1 MAYQRWTYWGVF
13 PLLCFARSNQS
24 SALKKN
30 HKKNRGGPVSFS
42 NSYCMLKESKRPKQL
57 FLKQKYSNDHPMF
70 IKCLFSAWHIMSFW
84 ELSISFS
91 TRNSAKPRIGMGGGE
106 ESLSDWC
113 YLQNN
118 WSSCVLGFSLEVHV
132 MLRENFYCAFQP
144 WMFPR
149 KRLLSC
155 ENHVMFSCKFYGF
168 NSVAYKIIKGGW
180 VHSPP
185 PLAILKIKLKCTR
198 PNTGTFQKDKIETK
212 LWLTR

>member
-1 MAYQRWTYWGVF
+1 MITRCSSNVCSVLDTLCHSESYQSPF
-13 PLLCFARSNQS
+13 F
-24 SALKKN
+24 
-30 HKKNRGGPVSFS
+30 
-42 NSYCMLKESKRPKQL
+42 
-57 FLKQKYSNDHPMF
+57 
-70 IKCLFSAWHIMSFW
+70 
-84 ELSISFS
+84 
-91 TRNSAKPRIGMGGGE
+91 TRNSAKPRIGTGGGGGGGKN
-106 ESLSDWC
+106 LSAIGATC
-113 YLQNN
+113 RITGAR
-118 WSSCVLGFSLEVHV
+118 VLGFSLEVHV
-132 MLRENFYCAFQP
+132 TLRENFYCAFQP